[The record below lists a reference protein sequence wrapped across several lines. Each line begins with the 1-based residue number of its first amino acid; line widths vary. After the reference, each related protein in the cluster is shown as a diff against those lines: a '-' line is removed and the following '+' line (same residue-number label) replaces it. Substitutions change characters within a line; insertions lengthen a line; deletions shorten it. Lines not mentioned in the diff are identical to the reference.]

1 MHIDENKFGQLKKYL
16 TNHIAVNDENFSV
29 FCSKFKFKTFQR
41 NEVILKAGDTCSYMY
56 FVKSGCL
63 RVFMLDAEGKEST
76 RFLVFENKFG
86 TAFPSFTLQEPS
98 LAFIQSLEA
107 SEVLCI
113 NYHDFQHLLDHFP
126 GWEKVYRI
134 NLEKDYIESIKRIE
148 SLITVDAK
156 DRYKLLLSNNQALV
170 KRLPSKIVADYLGIS
185 QETLSRLK
193 SKVLI

>member
-1 MHIDENKFGQLKKYL
+1 MDENKFGQLKKYL
-16 TNHIAVNDENFSV
+16 TAHIAVDDEMFSI
-29 FCSKFKFKTFQR
+29 FCSKFKFKTFKR
-41 NEVILKAGDTCSYMY
+41 NEILLKAGDICSYMY

-98 LAFIQSLEA
+98 LASIQSLET
-107 SEVLCI
+107 SEVLYI
-113 NYHDFQHLLDHFP
+113 SYRDFQQLPDYFP

-134 NLEKDYIESIKRIE
+134 NLEKDYIDSIKRIE

-156 DRYKLLLSNNQALV
+156 DRYKLLLSNNQSLV
-170 KRLPSKIVADYLGIS
+170 KRLPSKIIADYLGIS

-193 SKVLI
+193 SKK